1 MIYASDLDRTL
12 IYSERFLEGYFEP
25 VIPVERDSKGKV
37 ISYIPQKA
45 LENLREISSRIEFVP
60 VTTRSIREY
69 TRTLFCNMT
78 SFAIVDNGGTIL
90 YFGAPVEEWEQKI
103 AEQLQDYDL
112 NSVVKLFEG
121 QPFVSRAPSI
131 VDGKFVFLKQMD
143 ETACR
148 KFCVDNLNLD
158 KYTFEI
164 QRKKVYIIPKF
175 ISKRS
180 ALEFLMH
187 TKKSKFAISSGDSAL
202 DEGMINLSNFAI
214 VPKHGTVNFA
224 NISGSNYIVTEAEG
238 IESANEITAEVLE
251 KID

>member
-1 MIYASDLDRTL
+1 MIYTSDLDRTL
-12 IYSERFLEGYFEP
+12 IYSESFLEGYFEP
-25 VIPVERDSKGKV
+25 VIPVERDSNGKV

-45 LENLREISSRIEFVP
+45 LENLREISSKIEFVP

-69 TRTLFCNMT
+69 TRTLFCDMT

-90 YFGAPVEEWEQKI
+90 YFGAPVEEWEQRI

-112 NSVVKLFEG
+112 NSIVKLLEG

-131 VDGKFVFLKQMD
+131 VDGKFVFLKQND
-143 ETACR
+143 ELACR
-148 KFCVDNLNLD
+148 TFVKDNIDLE

-175 ISKRS
+175 ISKQN
-180 ALEFLMH
+180 ALEFLVH
-187 TKKSKFAISSGDSAL
+187 LKDCKYVISSGDSAL
-202 DEGMINLSNFAI
+202 DEGMINFSNFAI
-214 VPKHGTVNFA
+214 IPKHGTVNFA

-238 IESANEITAEVLE
+238 IECAKEITAKVLE
-251 KID
+251 RID